1 MAIDIY
7 NITTGA
13 VSTPLA
19 VDTINTTAGEISSMN
34 AVDILNITTKEVVT
48 PIVGNYPYL
57 IIYIIFLYS
66 LAFILSWIAGYLLQQ
81 FSELFSKDRV
91 TIKML
96 IPLVKIVFY
105 LIATWFVI
113 NEILDPS
120 YTETVAFFGLFG
132 AALGF
137 GLKDLVLNII
147 GGIVIIIEKPYQIG
161 DKITFGELYGEVT
174 DIGLR
179 TTRLVTPSDDI
190 VTIPN
195 YQIFSSPV
203 SSGNYGKTAMMV
215 VTDLFID
222 NRCDYTLAQ
231 LLVRETIASS
241 PYVII
246 SDEFRYAVLIESFPF
261 YRRIR
266 AKAYVTDH
274 RSEFDYRSDLHQRAW
289 DAMNSEN
296 IYAPSYPL
304 IPEESDILPK

>member
-1 MAIDIY
+1 MALDLI
-7 NITTGA
+7 NLTVGN
-13 VSTPLA
+13 VSSPVVVQTL
-19 VDTINTTAGEISSMN
+19 NTTAGIGTSSI
-34 AVDILNITTKEVVT
+34 DILNMTAKEVVT
-48 PIVGNYPYL
+48 PIVADYTVL
-57 IIYIIFLYS
+57 IFFIIFLYFI
-66 LAFILSWIAGYLLQQ
+66 AFIFSWIAGYILQQ

-105 LIATWFVI
+105 SIATSFAI
-113 NEILDPS
+113 SLILKPG
-120 YTETVAFFGLFG
+120 YTESVAFFGLFG
-132 AALGF
+132 AALGY
-137 GLKDLVLNII
+137 GVKDLVVNII

-161 DKITFGELYGEVT
+161 DKVAFGGYYGEVT

-179 TTRLVTPSDDI
+179 TTRLITPSDDV

-203 SSGNYGKTAMMV
+203 SSGNFGRTAMMV

-222 NRCDYTLAQ
+222 NSSDFTRAQ

-246 SDEFRYAVLIESFPF
+246 SDEFRYTVLIQSFPF
-261 YRRIR
+261 YRMIR

-274 RSEFDYRSDLHQRAW
+274 RSEFEYQSDLNQRAW

-296 IYAPSYPL
+296 IHAPSYPL
-304 IPEESDILPK
+304 IPEDTEGLLK

>member
-1 MAIDIY
+1 MA
-7 NITTGA
+7 T
-13 VSTPLA
+13 
-19 VDTINTTAGEISSMN
+19 E
-34 AVDILNITTKEVVT
+34 ILNITGPDITT
-48 PIVGNYPYL
+48 PFVGNYPHL
-57 IIYIIFLYS
+57 ILYIIFLYAV
-66 LAFILSWIAGYLLQQ
+66 AFILSWIAGYLLQQ

-113 NEILDPS
+113 SEILNPG
-120 YTETVAFFGLFG
+120 YAETIAFLGLFG

-137 GLKDLVLNII
+137 GLKDLLANII
-147 GGIVIIIEKPYQIG
+147 GGIIIIVEKPYQIG
-161 DKITFGELYGEVT
+161 DKLAFGGYYGEVT

-179 TTRLVTPSDDI
+179 TTRLITPSDEI

-203 SSGNYGKTAMMV
+203 SSGNFGKTAMMV

-222 NRCDYTLAQ
+222 NTSDYTRAQ
-231 LLVRETIASS
+231 MLVRETIASS

-246 SDEFRYAVLIESFPF
+246 SNEFRYTVLIQSFPF

-274 RSEFDYRSDLHQRAW
+274 RSEFEYQSDLNQRAW
-289 DAMNSEN
+289 DAMNREN
-296 IYAPSYPL
+296 IHAPSYPL
-304 IPEESDILPK
+304 IPMDSEILSK